1 MASCQEGN
9 IGGTAKM
16 NMLGRR
22 RAASVESGATEEA
35 GHAGG

>member
-1 MASCQEGN
+1 MASWQTGS
-9 IGGTAKM
+9 IGETAKI

-22 RAASVESGATEEA
+22 RVESVESGATKEA

>member
-1 MASCQEGN
+1 MASWQAGI
-9 IGGTAKM
+9 IGGTAKI

>member
-1 MASCQEGN
+1 MVSWQAGS
-9 IGGTAKM
+9 IGGTAKI
-16 NMLGRR
+16 NMLGKR